1 MIYLVY
7 GTEIYLKNRRIA
19 EIKSQNV
26 INNSLMNEVVIKG
39 KTGRVEN
46 IIEEGETHP
55 FLSDKKI
62 IIVKDSELFV
72 AGRKDE
78 SHKLAKWL
86 ESAPEYVCLIF
97 DETKIDKG
105 NRLFKTLRTLGQVEE
120 FSKASDAQIASIIR
134 TEFNNP
140 KVDNRVLQHFIS
152 KMPNDIT
159 YILLEFSK
167 LLSYCGIKPVSISAI
182 DEICVAALEQQIFGL
197 TQHIFNHDTATAINF
212 YHELIYKKESPI
224 SMLGLIASN
233 YRNIFQVKDLA
244 RLNHPNRDIANKLGL
259 RDFVVRD
266 YVNVSK
272 QYKYQ
277 EIKDALKLCL
287 DTDKNIKTG
296 LVEAEKGVELLIF
309 RLCIKNSTT
318 A

>member
-19 EIKSQNV
+19 EIKSQNS
-26 INNSLMNEVVIKG
+26 ISNSLMNEVVIKG
-39 KTGRVEN
+39 KTGRVET

-72 AGRKDE
+72 AGRKDD
-78 SHKLAKWL
+78 SNKLAKWL
-86 ESAPEYVCLIF
+86 ESAPEYVYLIF
-97 DETKIDKG
+97 DESKIDKG
-105 NRLFKTLRTLGQVEE
+105 NRLFKTLRSFGQVEE
-120 FSKASDAQIASIIR
+120 FNMASDVQIASIIKA
-134 TEFNNP
+134 EFNNP
-140 KVDNRVLQHFIS
+140 NVDHRVLQYFIS

-167 LLSYCGIKPVSISAI
+167 LLSYCGAEPISISAI
-182 DEICVAALEQQIFGL
+182 DEICVVALEQQIFGL
-197 TQHIFNHDTATAINF
+197 IKYIFNQDTTTAINF

-224 SMLGLIASN
+224 AMLGLIASN
-233 YRNIFQVKDLA
+233 YRNIFQIKDLA
-244 RLNHPNRDIANKLGL
+244 RLNHPSRDIANKLGL
-259 RDFVVRD
+259 RDFVVKD
-266 YVNVSK
+266 YINVSK
-272 QYKYQ
+272 RYKYQ

-309 RLCIKNSTT
+309 RLCIKNSTI